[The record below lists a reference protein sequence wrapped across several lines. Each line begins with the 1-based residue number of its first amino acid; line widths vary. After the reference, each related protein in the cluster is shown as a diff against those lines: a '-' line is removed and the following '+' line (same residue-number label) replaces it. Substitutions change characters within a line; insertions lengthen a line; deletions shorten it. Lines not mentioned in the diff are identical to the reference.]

1 MRIAFYFHF
10 LVMLRGQ
17 IAFCHTKAKS
27 ARTQKY
33 LVLNW
38 SKAFGQTLH
47 QALLGSNQ
55 LERSGFGDSYIV
67 GVPGQYRE
75 DWVLLK

>member
-1 MRIAFYFHF
+1 
-10 LVMLRGQ
+10 MLREQ
-17 IAFCHTKAKS
+17 IAFCYTKAKS
-27 ARTQKY
+27 TRTQKY
-33 LVLNW
+33 PVLNW